1 MSAARKTTAKK
12 STGGSAGTSRTAT
25 KKPSAT
31 KTTKT
36 TKATATKSV
45 ARKTAAKK
53 SSVRKAS
60 GRKQTTRTPA
70 GKKASAKKSAQKTS
84 AKKSAQKTSVKKSAQ
99 KTSVKKTAARKAPAR
114 TRASATPARKSP
126 ARRRSKPPAKLDKQ
140 TLAGTRR
147 QLREEL
153 ADLQRQWQEIEEGSR
168 NGTQSEVTG
177 EVGIDE
183 DFADAGTATFDRER
197 DQSIQ
202 NNVRDLIDQVSR
214 ALRRIDAGTYG
225 DCERCG
231 RPIDRARL
239 KALPRTL
246 LCMDCK
252 RREERAR

>member
-12 STGGSAGTSRTAT
+12 SAGTSRTAT

-70 GKKASAKKSAQKTS
+70 GKKTSAKKSAQKTS
-84 AKKSAQKTSVKKSAQ
+84 AKKSQ

-114 TRASATPARKSP
+114 TRASATPARKSPARKSP